1 MTAAGSRFHD
11 TAARTLRAA
20 IVQAEGVEVF
30 AIGDVVEGEVTAVTV
45 TCRGQYDRVL
55 AILGRPRAGQVV
67 IHNHPSGV
75 LIASDADMHLAGR
88 YAEEGVG
95 FVIVDSS
102 VSRSTWVVE
111 PHVEKNVPVTED
123 DIREV
128 FLHALPRAVPGFE
141 TRDAQL
147 HMAIAVAHSLSENEP
162 YAVEAGTGTG
172 KSLAYL
178 IPSAL
183 WALRNDSK
191 VVISTYTKA
200 LQSQLLVKD
209 LPLLQRADI
218 PAQAALLMGRNNYV
232 CKRRLR
238 IAASEADAADKAM
251 YDDVLAWDGS
261 TEDGTRLDLTIDVPY
276 PVWERIESDSDLTLR
291 LKCPHYAVCH
301 YYMARRRAA
310 AAHLVVVNHALL
322 IADRANR
329 DSGGP
334 GVLPKY
340 RRLILDEAHHLE
352 NAATGAIGA
361 RLTNAAVRR
370 ATTPLLPSPKRPGAL
385 ARLVQDHATVGGAL
399 EPHEHPALEAAVHEA
414 HDRILALTDEL
425 PAVLEALSADV
436 LDNTGTPVRIRH
448 EDRGQP
454 LWAVHVEPPATRVQQ
469 LLDEA
474 VGALTQTLVPFEERM
489 LPQSRAQ
496 SVLDVRRGLRRLSEK
511 ALVAREFINEDR
523 DSCRWVDRGSKRDM
537 TAALNLAP
545 IEVAEPLRRLL
556 WDAVPG
562 SVATSAT
569 LTVGGRFDHWLDRVG
584 LQDPTTGIHPSPFDY
599 KTQALLG
606 LPRDLPE
613 PNDPRYLD
621 ESARLM
627 VDAIHASGGGAFVLC
642 TSYAAVRF
650 YTGVLRRSLPGH
662 MPVLSQEGTGRL
674 QLLSRFREARNAVLV
689 GTDSFWEGVDVQGEA
704 LRLVIIPRLPFRM
717 PSDPLLA
724 ARQERI
730 AQRGGDP
737 FRAFTLPEAIIKLR
751 QGFGRLIR
759 HRSDRG
765 VVLLL
770 DRRIASRRYGR
781 VILYALPPARRAQG
795 PARSVLS
802 ATEQFFKHGL

>member
-1 MTAAGSRFHD
+1 
-11 TAARTLRAA
+11 
-20 IVQAEGVEVF
+20 
-30 AIGDVVEGEVTAVTV
+30 
-45 TCRGQYDRVL
+45 
-55 AILGRPRAGQVV
+55 
-67 IHNHPSGV
+67 
-75 LIASDADMHLAGR
+75 
-88 YAEEGVG
+88 
-95 FVIVDSS
+95 
-102 VSRSTWVVE
+102 
-111 PHVEKNVPVTED
+111 
-123 DIREV
+123 
-128 FLHALPRAVPGFE
+128 
-141 TRDAQL
+141 
-147 HMAIAVAHSLSENEP
+147 
-162 YAVEAGTGTG
+162 
-172 KSLAYL
+172 
-178 IPSAL
+178 
-183 WALRNDSK
+183 
-191 VVISTYTKA
+191 
-200 LQSQLLVKD
+200 
-209 LPLLQRADI
+209 
-218 PAQAALLMGRNNYV
+218 
-232 CKRRLR
+232 
-238 IAASEADAADKAM
+238 
-251 YDDVLAWDGS
+251 
-261 TEDGTRLDLTIDVPY
+261 
-276 PVWERIESDSDLTLR
+276 
-291 LKCPHYAVCH
+291 
-301 YYMARRRAA
+301 
-310 AAHLVVVNHALL
+310 
-322 IADRANR
+322 
-329 DSGGP
+329 
-334 GVLPKY
+334 
-340 RRLILDEAHHLE
+340 
-352 NAATGAIGA
+352 
-361 RLTNAAVRR
+361 
-370 ATTPLLPSPKRPGAL
+370 
-385 ARLVQDHATVGGAL
+385 
-399 EPHEHPALEAAVHEA
+399 
-414 HDRILALTDEL
+414 
-425 PAVLEALSADV
+425 
-436 LDNTGTPVRIRH
+436 
-448 EDRGQP
+448 
-454 LWAVHVEPPATRVQQ
+454 
-469 LLDEA
+469 
-474 VGALTQTLVPFEERM
+474 
-489 LPQSRAQ
+489 
-496 SVLDVRRGLRRLSEK
+496 
-511 ALVAREFINEDR
+511 
-523 DSCRWVDRGSKRDM
+523 M

-802 ATEQFFKHGL
+802 ATEQFFKHGF